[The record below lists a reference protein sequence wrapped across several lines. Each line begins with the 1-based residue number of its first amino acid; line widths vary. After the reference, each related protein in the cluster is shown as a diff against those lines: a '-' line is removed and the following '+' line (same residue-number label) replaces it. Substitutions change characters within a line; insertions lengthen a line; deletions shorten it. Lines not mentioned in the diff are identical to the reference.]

1 MQDNTTQ
8 NRTNPFFVPYNTP
21 HDTVPFER
29 IRLEDYE
36 PAFME
41 GIRRDD
47 EATDKIVNDPAEP
60 TFENTIAR
68 VDTDKGEHYYDLL
81 SRVSNVFS
89 CMMSAET
96 CDEMEEIAQKMS
108 PILTKHANDI
118 TLNKKLFERIKFV
131 HDHPNRE
138 LTPEEK
144 MLLDTSYDGFVRSGA
159 LLDEEGKEKLRKLTE
174 EASMLTLQF
183 SQNLLKENKTF
194 TLHITDEAQLDGL
207 PETAKAAAAH
217 TAKEQE
223 KEGWIFTLDY
233 PSYSPFMTYST
244 QRKLRKQM
252 YMARN
257 TVCTHDNEQ
266 NNLEI
271 CKRLVNLRRELA
283 QLLGFETYADYV
295 LRHRMA
301 SNTEHVYKLL
311 NDLIEAYKPTAEK
324 EVEEVEAL
332 AKKLEGKDFEMK
344 PWDFG
349 FYSHKLQMEKYN
361 LDAEMLRP
369 YFQLDKVIDGVFGL
383 ANKLYGITFKENKEI
398 PVYHPDVK
406 AYEVFDKDGSYLAVF
421 YADFFPRK
429 GKQGGAWMTE
439 FQGQW
444 IDHKGNNIRPHVSV
458 VMNFT
463 KPTEEKPALLT
474 LGEVETFLHEFG
486 HSLHG
491 MFANTRFESLSG
503 TNVWWDFVEL
513 PSQFMENYAIEKDF
527 LRTFAFHYQT
537 GEPLPDELIER
548 IMKSRNFM
556 AAYGCLRQVSFGLL
570 DMAYYTQKKEFT
582 ADIMPYEKE
591 AWKKAMILPQLQETC
606 MTVQFSHI
614 MAGGYAAGYYSYK
627 WAEVLDADAFSVFK
641 KNGIF
646 DQKTAQSFRDN
657 VLSKGGTEHP
667 MVLYKRFRGQ
677 EPTID
682 ALLERNEIKVQ
693 HKDKRMANELSKQ
706 TKLDLRYLR
715 MARIWAENS
724 YCKRRQVGAL
734 VVKDKMIISDGYNG
748 TPSGFENVCED
759 NNVTK
764 PYVLH
769 AEANAITK
777 LARSSNNS
785 EGSTLYVTASP
796 CIECAKLII
805 QSGIKRVVYAE
816 KYRLD
821 DGIKLM
827 QRAGIKVEYLN
838 PDEKTSSVED

>member
-1 MQDNTTQ
+1 MLDEKNIEK
-8 NRTNPFFVPYNTP
+8 RINPFFEPYQTP
-21 HDTVPFER
+21 HDTVPFTR

-36 PAFME
+36 EAFME

-47 EATDKIVNDPAEP
+47 EATDKLVNDPAEP

-96 CDEMEEIAQKMS
+96 CDELEALAQKMS

-118 TLNKKLFERIKFV
+118 TLNKRLFERIKFV

-138 LTPEEK
+138 LTAEEQ

-159 LLDEEGKEKLRKLTE
+159 LLDEAGKEKLRKLTE

-183 SQNLLKENKTF
+183 SQNLLKENKAY
-194 TLHITDEAQLDGL
+194 TLHITDKAQLDGL
-207 PETAKAAAAH
+207 PETAIAAAAQN
-217 TAKEQE
+217 AKEKEQE
-223 KEGWIFTLDY
+223 GWVFTLDY

-244 QRKLRKQM
+244 QRELRKEM

-257 TVCTHDNEQ
+257 TECIHDNDS

-283 QLLGFETYADYV
+283 QLLGFDTYADYV
-295 LRHRMA
+295 LKHRMA
-301 SNTEHVYKLL
+301 TNIDNVYQLL
-311 NDLIEAYKPTAEK
+311 NDLIAAYKPTAVK
-324 EVEEVEAL
+324 EVAEIEAL
-332 AKKLEGKDFEMK
+332 AKKLEGDDFDIK
-344 PWDFG
+344 PWDFSY
-349 FYSHKLQMEKYN
+349 YSHKLQMEKFN

-383 ANKLYGITFKENKEI
+383 ANKLYGITFKENKDI

-444 IDHKGNNIRPHVSV
+444 IDHKGNNVRPHVSV

-513 PSQFMENYAIEKDF
+513 PSQFMENYAVEKDF
-527 LRTFAFHYQT
+527 LRTFAFHFQT

-548 IMKSRNFM
+548 IVKSRNFM
-556 AAYGCLRQVSFGLL
+556 AAYACLRQVSFGLL
-570 DMAYYTQKKEFT
+570 DMAYYTKKDEFT
-582 ADIMPYEKE
+582 DDIIPFE
-591 AWKKAMILPQLQETC
+591 KKAWEKAIVMPQLPNTC

-646 DQKTAQSFRDN
+646 DQATAQSFRDN
-657 VLSKGGTEHP
+657 ILSKGGTEHP
-667 MVLYKRFRGQ
+667 MTLYKRFRGQ

-682 ALLERNEIKVQ
+682 ALLERNEVIPM
-693 HKDKRMANELSKQ
+693 DDKQ

-748 TPSGFENVCED
+748 TPSGFENVCEEND
-759 NNVTK
+759 VTK

-785 EGSTLYVTASP
+785 DGSTLYVTASP

-805 QSGIKRVVYAE
+805 QAGIKRVVYAE
-816 KYRLD
+816 KYRLNE
-821 DGIKLM
+821 GIELLE
-827 QRAGIKVEYLN
+827 RAGIKVEYLN
-838 PDEKTSSVED
+838 PDERNLNVSKHE

>member
-1 MQDNTTQ
+1 
-8 NRTNPFFVPYNTP
+8 
-21 HDTVPFER
+21 
-29 IRLEDYE
+29 
-36 PAFME
+36 ME

-68 VDTDKGEHYYDLL
+68 VDKDKGEHYYDLL
-81 SRVSNVFS
+81 GRVSNVFS

-96 CDEMEEIAQKMS
+96 CDEMEALAQKLS

-138 LTPEEK
+138 LTPEEQ

-174 EASMLTLQF
+174 EASILTLQF
-183 SQNLLKENKTF
+183 SQNLLKENKAF
-194 TLHITDEAQLDGL
+194 TLHITAKAQLEGL
-207 PETAKAAAAH
+207 PETAINAAAQ
-217 TAKEQE
+217 TAKDKNE
-223 KEGWIFTLDY
+223 EGWIFTLDY
-233 PSYSPFMTYST
+233 PSFSPFMTYST
-244 QRKLRKQM
+244 QRELRKQM

-301 SNTEHVYKLL
+301 SNIENVYKLL
-311 NDLIEAYKPTAEK
+311 NDLIDAYKPTAIK
-324 EVEEVEAL
+324 EVDEINAL
-332 AKKLEGKDFEMK
+332 AKKLEGDDFEVQ

-349 FYSHKLQMEKYN
+349 YYSHKLQMEKYN

-369 YFQLDKVIDGVFGL
+369 YFQLDKVIAGVFGL
-383 ANKLYGITFKENKEI
+383 ANRLYGITFKENKDI

-444 IDHKGNNIRPHVSV
+444 IDYKGVNVRPHVSV

-548 IMKSRNFM
+548 IVKSRNYM
-556 AAYGCLRQVSFGLL
+556 AAYGCLRQVTFGLL
-570 DMAYYTQKKEFT
+570 DMAYYTKKDAFT
-582 ADIMPYEKE
+582 DDIIPFE
-591 AWKKAMILPQLQETC
+591 KKAWEKAIVTKQLPDTC

-657 VLSKGGTEHP
+657 ILSKGGTEHP
-667 MVLYKRFRGQ
+667 MTLYKRFRGQ

-682 ALLERNEIKVQ
+682 ALLERNEIK
-693 HKDKRMANELSKQ
+693 KS
-706 TKLDLRYLR
+706 
-715 MARIWAENS
+715 
-724 YCKRRQVGAL
+724 
-734 VVKDKMIISDGYNG
+734 
-748 TPSGFENVCED
+748 
-759 NNVTK
+759 
-764 PYVLH
+764 
-769 AEANAITK
+769 
-777 LARSSNNS
+777 
-785 EGSTLYVTASP
+785 
-796 CIECAKLII
+796 
-805 QSGIKRVVYAE
+805 
-816 KYRLD
+816 
-821 DGIKLM
+821 
-827 QRAGIKVEYLN
+827 
-838 PDEKTSSVED
+838 